1 MFAGVIQLHYLCNIK
16 KELIIN
22 INMEARKYH
31 IGRSGSG
38 WGIWNNEGNK
48 VMSCYSHFNAV
59 ENLYKLMGWNFN
71 PSKYRRNF

>member
-1 MFAGVIQLHYLCNIK
+1 
-16 KELIIN
+16 
-22 INMEARKYH
+22 MEARKYH

-59 ENLYKLMGWNFN
+59 ENLYNLMGWKFN

>member
-1 MFAGVIQLHYLCNIK
+1 
-16 KELIIN
+16 
-22 INMEARKYH
+22 MEERKYH

-38 WGIWNNEGNK
+38 WGIWNSEGNK

-71 PSKYRRNF
+71 PAKYKRCF